1 MGDNVKT
8 TVDSGRWFRRYG
20 EFGEAAPRR
29 RLVVLPHAGG
39 SASFYHAW
47 GAAFDEGTEVLVA
60 RYPGR
65 HDRLTDPCVDSMDAL
80 ANRVTAAVL
89 PFVDVPVTFFGHS
102 MGASLAY
109 EVALRL
115 QDEHA
120 VRPAALHVSSRKAP
134 HRLTPRR
141 LHEQGDEALIAE
153 LHRLGGTDTEL
164 LHDPGLRELV
174 LPAVRADFTVVGTYG
189 PRDTAPV
196 DCPVHAY
203 VGDSDPSMSAHDM
216 ASWADVAPRGFQ
228 LQVLP
233 GGHFYLVDQHEALV
247 HAIRQQLTTT
257 G

>member
-1 MGDNVKT
+1 MGDSVRT
-8 TVDSGRWFRRYG
+8 TVGSDRWFRRYG
-20 EFGEAAPRR
+20 VFGEAARR

-47 GAAFDEGTEVLVA
+47 GGAFGEGTEVLVT

-65 HDRLTDPCVDSMDAL
+65 HDRLADPCVDSMDAL
-80 ANRVTAAVL
+80 ADHVTAALL
-89 PFVDVPVTFFGHS
+89 PSADVPVTLFGHS

-115 QDEHA
+115 QREHG

-141 LHEQGDEALIAE
+141 LHEQGDEALVAE
-153 LHRLGGTDTEL
+153 LQRLGGTDTRL
-164 LHDPGLRELV
+164 LDDPDLRELV
-174 LPAVRADFTVVGTYG
+174 LPAIRADFTVVGTYG
-189 PRDTAPV
+189 PRDPAPV

-203 VGDSDPSMSAHDM
+203 VGDGDPSMSAHDM
-216 ASWADVAPRGFQ
+216 ASWADVTPREFQ
-228 LQVLP
+228 LRVFP
-233 GGHFYLVDQHEALV
+233 GGHFYLVDQHEALTR
-247 HAIRQQLTTT
+247 AIKEQLTAA